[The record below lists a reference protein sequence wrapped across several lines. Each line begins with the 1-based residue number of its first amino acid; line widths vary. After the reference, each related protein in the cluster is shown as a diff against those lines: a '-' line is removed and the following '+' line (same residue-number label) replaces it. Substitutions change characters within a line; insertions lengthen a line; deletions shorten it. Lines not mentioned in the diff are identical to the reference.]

1 MNAEQLKPKAIK
13 ASERFLESRGYEILE
28 TSWECAAGGADIIAR
43 HDADVVFVEV
53 NARTDAEAG
62 FPAEAGTEAKRA
74 KFERT
79 AIAYMA
85 GYEESDVS
93 VRFDIISMVV
103 FGESR
108 AMLRH
113 HINALSADP
122 A

>member
-1 MNAEQLKPKAIK
+1 MQDAFASCRRGLGTRSPHAQLPR
-13 ASERFLESRGYEILE
+13 SYPPQGPF
-28 TSWECAAGGADIIAR
+28 AAGAADIIAR
-43 HDADVVFVEV
+43 DEAAVIFVEV
-53 NARTDAEAG
+53 NARTGAEAG
-62 FPAEAGTEAKRA
+62 FPAEVGTEAKRA

-85 GYEESDVS
+85 GYEETDAS

-103 FGESR
+103 IGESR

>member
-1 MNAEQLKPKAIK
+1 MNAEELKPKAIK

-28 TSWECAAGGADIIAR
+28 TSWECTAGGADIIAR
-43 HDADVVFVEV
+43 DDADVVFVEV
-53 NARTDAEAG
+53 NAKTNTEAG

-85 GYEESDVS
+85 GYEETDVS
-93 VRFDIISMVV
+93 VRFDIISMVII
-103 FGESR
+103 GESR

-113 HINALSADP
+113 HINARAADP

>member
-13 ASERFLESRGYEILE
+13 ASERFLESRGYDILE
-28 TSWECAAGGADIIAR
+28 TSWECAAGAADIIAR
-43 HDADVVFVEV
+43 DEAAVIFVEV
-53 NARTDAEAG
+53 NARTGAEAG
-62 FPAEAGTEAKRA
+62 FPAEVGTEAKRA

-85 GYEESDVS
+85 GYEETDVS

-103 FGESR
+103 IGESR

>member
-28 TSWECAAGGADIIAR
+28 TSWECSAGGADIIAR
-43 HDADVVFVEV
+43 DDAAVVFVEV
-53 NARTDAEAG
+53 NARTGAEAG

-85 GYEESDVS
+85 GYEETDVS

-103 FGESR
+103 IGESR

-113 HINALSADP
+113 HINAWGSCV
-122 A
+122 

>member
-1 MNAEQLKPKAIK
+1 MNAEELKPKAIK

-28 TSWECAAGGADIIAR
+28 TGWESPAGAVDIIAR
-43 HDADVVFVEV
+43 ADEGVVFVEV
-53 NARTDAEAG
+53 NARTGAEAG
-62 FPAEAGTEAKRA
+62 FPAEADTAAKRA
-74 KFERT
+74 SFERA

-85 GYEESDVS
+85 GYDEADVS

-103 FGESR
+103 MSENR

>member
-1 MNAEQLKPKAIK
+1 MNAEELKPKAIK

-28 TSWECAAGGADIIAR
+28 AGWESPAGGADIIAR
-43 HDADVVFVEV
+43 DDEAIVFIEV
-53 NARTDAEAG
+53 NAHAGAEAG
-62 FPAEAGTEAKRA
+62 FPSEADTAAKRA
-74 KFERT
+74 RFERA

-85 GYEESDVS
+85 GYGETDVP

-103 FGESR
+103 IGESR